1 MARKR
6 VGLFLI
12 WAAFLG
18 FRMVWAGSIQPE
30 LPMSSDLNTELGAQ
44 RIPSPDPD
52 LRLSGPA
59 MPTPGC
65 GPESTL
71 NETLRK
77 DPLKSCEH
85 AGLAPLQEDVP
96 NSNARALSFP
106 MELVA
111 GMLMTLG
118 AVALAAT
125 LWQALMWSGEKRRR

>member
-1 MARKR
+1 
-6 VGLFLI
+6 
-12 WAAFLG
+12 
-18 FRMVWAGSIQPE
+18 
-30 LPMSSDLNTELGAQ
+30 MSSDLNTELGAQ

>member
-65 GPESTL
+65 GPESAM
-71 NETLRK
+71 NETLQNN
-77 DPLKSCEH
+77 PLKICDY
-85 AGLAPLQEDVP
+85 AGPAPLQGEP
-96 NSNARALSFP
+96 SGGNARALSFP
-106 MELVA
+106 VELVA
-111 GMLMTLG
+111 GILITLG
-118 AVALAAT
+118 VVALAAT
-125 LWQALMWSGEKRRR
+125 MWQALMLSREER